1 MDRLIDKI
9 ITFGKIHELRNKC
22 IHKVSLF
29 GDFGGAIGL
38 FFLENAGRAIDDVRY
53 RDVII

>member
-1 MDRLIDKI
+1 MHPQSV
-9 ITFGKIHELRNKC
+9 TVWGFWT
-22 IHKVSLF
+22 
-29 GDFGGAIGL
+29 GGAIGL